1 MFNPAGSGLMTASY
15 RHLNILRN
23 DGTVTTLAGVPKLID
38 AAWSPDG
45 MVIVTASSKEGVGAQ
60 IHAVT
65 GGAPRTLEGSTAAG
79 AYAVAFS
86 PDNTRVAT
94 ASKDGAVRIWRVED
108 GRALAI
114 LRPER
119 DGALQSAAFSP
130 NGRYVIA
137 GGASGAYL
145 WLADGRGQPE
155 QIHAGPVIDAGFDA
169 RGKWIIVV
177 AGSRNAARV
186 VLYPVDGSG
195 EPVAF
200 KGFARISAFGPLDPA
215 GRRVVTFSP
224 QEHLAFVYPLDGG
237 GHPTPLGGHT
247 QLVLDATFSPDG
259 RRVVTA
265 SSDWSIR
272 LWDPETGREIDRF
285 EGAGTEVELARFS
298 PDGSTIVTYSAEHMI
313 RLWDLAGR
321 IIRKV
326 QAEGAPAH
334 VEFSRDGSK
343 LLIVENGFRGHR
355 LVRVVSTQ
363 TEGDPMLLT
372 GHTERLRH
380 AVFSPDGRRI
390 ATASEDGTAKIYA
403 IDWPFLRRTLLKRSP
418 VVHTG
423 TE

>member
-1 MFNPAGSGLMTASY
+1 
-15 RHLNILRN
+15 
-23 DGTVTTLAGVPKLID
+23 
-38 AAWSPDG
+38 
-45 MVIVTASSKEGVGAQ
+45 
-60 IHAVT
+60 
-65 GGAPRTLEGSTAAG
+65 
-79 AYAVAFS
+79 
-86 PDNTRVAT
+86 
-94 ASKDGAVRIWRVED
+94 
-108 GRALAI
+108 
-114 LRPER
+114 
-119 DGALQSAAFSP
+119 
-130 NGRYVIA
+130 
-137 GGASGAYL
+137 
-145 WLADGRGQPE
+145 
-155 QIHAGPVIDAGFDA
+155 
-169 RGKWIIVV
+169 
-177 AGSRNAARV
+177 
-186 VLYPVDGSG
+186 
-195 EPVAF
+195 
-200 KGFARISAFGPLDPA
+200 
-215 GRRVVTFSP
+215 VTFSP